1 MAKSIAELQDAFQS
15 IVNNLKKNKKVLAI
29 FTFGSIVSGD
39 IWEGSDIDL
48 FVVYKDNY
56 PKIRDIY
63 SESKKVPVHTKLLDK
78 EHFIN
83 IYEAEREKGY
93 IRELLIKS
101 KLVFSRDSDISNI
114 YNMARYSLNNN
125 AGKWNLVYLGRV
137 LKDVGVCKKYIAN
150 GKVETAYEVLIKT
163 LDSFSKLL
171 MNLNGYLVTKDS
183 FAMACNLNN
192 EFKLIVSNLFQKK
205 VNINEIIITVNY
217 INKFLDENID
227 IAAKSLIDYLKNKNE
242 FVSSYEIKSDKD
254 FEGFN
259 IKIENI
265 LKELNTRGLVEKD
278 KRLLKDFE
286 GTNIIKENVY
296 ASKIIKR

>member
-1 MAKSIAELQDAFQS
+1 MAKTVVELQDAFQS
-15 IVNNLKKNKKVLAI
+15 IVNYLIKNKKVLAI

-48 FVVYKDNY
+48 FVVYNSNY

-78 EHFIN
+78 EHFIK

-101 KLVFSRDSDISNI
+101 KLVFSRDEEISNI
-114 YNMARYSLNNN
+114 YNTARYSLNNN
-125 AGKWNLVYLGRV
+125 IEKWNLVYLGRV

-150 GKVETAYEVLIKT
+150 GKVETAYELLIKT

-192 EFKLIVSNLFQKK
+192 EFKLIVNNLFQDK

-227 IAAKSLIDYLKNKNE
+227 IAAKSLTDYLKNKNE
-242 FVSSYEIKSDKD
+242 FVSSYEIKLEKD

-265 LKELNTRGLVEKD
+265 LKELNSRGLILKD
-278 KRLLKDFE
+278 KRILKDFD
-286 GTNIIKENVY
+286 GISIIKENVY

>member
-1 MAKSIAELQDAFQS
+1 MAKTVAELQDAFQS
-15 IVNNLKKNKKVLAI
+15 IVNSLIKNKKVLAI

-48 FVVYKDNY
+48 FVVYKKDC

-78 EHFIN
+78 EHFLDSYN
-83 IYEAEREKGY
+83 GEKEKGY

-101 KLVFSRDSDISNI
+101 KLVFSRDEDISNV
-114 YNMARYSLNNN
+114 YEAARYSLNSHV
-125 AGKWNLVYLGRV
+125 GKWNLVYLGRV
-137 LKDVGVCKKYIAN
+137 LKDIGVCKKYIAN
-150 GKVETAYEVLIKT
+150 GKVETAYEILIRT

-183 FAMACNLNN
+183 FAMACTLNN
-192 EFKLIVSNLFQKK
+192 EFKVIVSNLFQEK

-227 IAAKSLIDYLKNKNE
+227 IASKTLMEYLKNRNE
-242 FVSSYEIKSDKD
+242 FVSSYEIKCDKV

-265 LKELNTRGLVEKD
+265 LKELSQRDLVEKD
-278 KRLLKDFE
+278 KRLLKDLD
-286 GTNIIKENVY
+286 GVNIIKENVY
-296 ASKIIKR
+296 ASKTIKR